1 MSLRQIIPELKKR
14 RIRLAL
20 ENHEYETSDE
30 LAAVMKRLDTPW
42 IGLHFDFGN
51 SMMAWEDPAQA
62 AMKMAP
68 YTITTL

>member
-1 MSLRQIIPELKKR
+1 MKK
-14 RIRLAL
+14 
-20 ENHEYETSDE
+20 
-30 LAAVMKRLDTPW
+30 LDTPW

-68 YTITTL
+68 YTITTHFKDHIVIPCPERSLRICDMQEFPLAKEIWI